1 MKSAID
7 DKMELLYHSPQAF
20 VDAMNDVASSMFKDD
35 DPAARAK
42 TMKLGQLIGETM
54 QLADAL
60 GRKRLLMEVDSK
72 AKREQPAHF
81 RCIGQQNCFMTTP
94 VVPKVPFKE
103 AYEDILKRE
112 PRIAKNREEIARA
125 YSGDN
130 GFAILRLPTRLAS
143 DARLKL
149 LQRVQK
155 TISDFAARGEST
167 ASVRVKLAAIG
178 DFTKSY
184 AETIYRTN
192 LATAFTAGRMK
203 QMQDRDVQDVAP
215 AFEFVTAKDSDV
227 RANHRATQGLIARV
241 DSPAW
246 DQYAPPLG
254 FNCRCD
260 LRVVDRYEL
269 KDKGLLAQINKAPHY
284 PPNIKA
290 GGADPGF
297 RVHRTDKRV
306 YGFKSSKPWEQM
318 LRPWMIYG

>member
-7 DKMELLYHSPQAF
+7 EKMELLYHSPQAF
-20 VDAMNDVASSMFKDD
+20 VDAMNNVASSMFKGD
-35 DPAARAK
+35 DPAVRAK
-42 TMKLGQLIGETM
+42 TTKLGQLIGETM

-72 AKREQPAHF
+72 SKREQPAHF
-81 RCIGQQNCFMTTP
+81 RCLAAQNFMATP
-94 VVPKVPFKE
+94 VVPHVQFKE
-103 AYEDILKRE
+103 AYEDILRRE
-112 PRIAKNREEIARA
+112 PRIAKSRDEIARA

-143 DARLKL
+143 DARMKL
-149 LQRVQK
+149 LQRVQRV
-155 TISDFAARGEST
+155 IADFAAKGEST
-167 ASVRVKLAAIG
+167 ASVRVKLSAIG

-227 RANHRATQGLIARV
+227 RSNHRATQGLIAKV

-246 DQYAPPLG
+246 DHYAPPLG

-269 KDKGLLAQINKAPHY
+269 KKKGLLEQINKAPHY
-284 PPNIKA
+284 PPNIEA
-290 GGADPGF
+290 GGPDPGF

-306 YGFKSSKPWEQM
+306 YGFKSTKAWEHM
-318 LRPWMIYG
+318 IRPWMIYG